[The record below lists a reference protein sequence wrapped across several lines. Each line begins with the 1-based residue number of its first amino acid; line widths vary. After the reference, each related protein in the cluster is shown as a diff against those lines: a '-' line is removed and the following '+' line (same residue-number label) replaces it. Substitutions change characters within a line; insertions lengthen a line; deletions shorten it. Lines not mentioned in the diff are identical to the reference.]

1 MATNVPQPPS
11 APPQTP
17 APPGKKGSNAL
28 VWILG
33 GCGGIL
39 VLGAVVVAIFFS
51 WVGPKMKGFAESSK
65 RNPALM
71 AAKIMVAV
79 NPDLEIVAED
89 DTAGTLTVRN
99 KKTGEQVTMNA
110 EDIKKGRL
118 KFTNQKGE
126 EVTFEG
132 SGDAGKEGFSVKS
145 KDGTMTFGKA
155 SAQAMPSWVPSYPGA
170 KPMASVSKTS
180 VEGIYGSYSF
190 QTKDSAAKILDY
202 FDREL
207 NGDGFSVE
215 KTKLEGGA
223 MVVSSLHAK
232 RDDGKRVVNITVIP
246 VAGASQVTVQYTTSG
261 GVRD

>member
-17 APPGKKGSNAL
+17 APPGKKGSKTL
-28 VWILG
+28 VWILA

-39 VLGAVVVAIFFS
+39 VLAVVIMAVLLS
-51 WVGPKMKGFAESSK
+51 WGAHKMKGFAESSK

-89 DTAGTLTVRN
+89 DNAGTLTVRN
-99 KKTGEQVTMNA
+99 KKTGEQITMNA

-118 KFTNQKGE
+118 KFTNKKGE
-126 EVTFEG
+126 VVTFEG
-132 SGDAGKEGFSVKS
+132 SGESGKEGFSVKS
-145 KDGTMTFGKA
+145 KDGTMTFGNA
-155 SAQAMPSWVPSYPGA
+155 SARAMPSWVPSYPGA

-180 VEGIYGSYSF
+180 AEGIYGSYSF
-190 QTKDSAAKILDY
+190 QTGDPAAKILDY
-202 FDREL
+202 FDGAL
-207 NGDGFSVE
+207 NEDGFSVE
-215 KTKLEGGA
+215 KTKVEGGA
-223 MVVSSLHAK
+223 MAVSTLQAK
-232 RDDGKRVVNITVIP
+232 RDDGKRAVNVTVIP
-246 VAGASQVTVQYTTSG
+246 VAGAAQVTVQYTTSG